1 MTEPAIKNVVAK
13 ANFQQGRFA
22 KATRWLTIFTLSI
35 AAGVESGL
43 IVIGIKMFINHLV
56 TVLFKP
62 YEAEHIIFA
71 NSLLSGISIIIFISL
86 VIFIPKI
93 WRKVV
98 GVSKQ
103 RAIIYTTIQL
113 FGISIGLIGLS
124 KDFSFWLT
132 FFIVFSGT
140 RTWWSWERRWRGVG
154 RSPSLRAG
162 IMRPKIHPGQI
173 WFAYVPGEKETK
185 NRPIMTLKQV
195 DNGRWVIAYFTTRAP
210 KYQAQE
216 KYFIAVKADTVRGM
230 EKDSW
235 VNISDAKALKR
246 GQFRTYIGLAPK
258 ALYEE
263 VCKATNVEPD
273 PLSWT
278 IDENLAGQSFGPME
292 AEFRRAIG
300 MTHGITDPRRSVEDL
315 RSIFKSLL
323 KLNIKY

>member
-1 MTEPAIKNVVAK
+1 MNEPSTKSVFAK
-13 ANFQQGRFA
+13 ANSQQGKLA
-22 KATRWLTIFTLSI
+22 KATRWLTILTLSI
-35 AAGVESGL
+35 VAGVESAF
-43 IVIGIKMFINHLV
+43 IVKGIKLFINHLV

-62 YEAEHIIFA
+62 YEAEHIILA
-71 NSLLSGISIIIFISL
+71 NSLLSGISILLFIGL

-98 GVSKQ
+98 GISKQ

-124 KDFSFWLT
+124 KGFSFWLT

-140 RTWWSWERRWRGVG
+140 RTWWSWEHRWRGVG
-154 RSPSLRAG
+154 HSPSIRAG
-162 IMRPKIHPGQI
+162 IIRPKIHPGQI

-185 NRPIMTLKQV
+185 NRPIMTLKQA

-216 KYFIAVKADTVRGM
+216 KYFIAVKADTLRGM

-235 VNISDAKALKR
+235 INISDTKALKR

-263 VCKATNVEPD
+263 VCRATNVEPD

-278 IDENLAGQSFGPME
+278 IDENLAGESFGPME

-300 MTHGITDPRRSVEDL
+300 MTHGITDPRRSVEGL
-315 RSIFKSLL
+315 RSIFKSFF
-323 KLNIKY
+323 KLNIKS